1 MPFWVGPTLR
11 GDKVLVPIFLCISC
25 ASVTNSCKTATYA
38 WLVSIFVN
46 FQIYF
51 WLAPIFAL
59 DTVQYKGIMTHLW
72 NVVVCLLLHGSMRRC
87 YTYCTTGRGFA
98 LSPDVE
104 NMSLTRICF
113 SLLPSKEPQDSC
125 V

>member
-59 DTVQYKGIMTHLW
+59 DTVSTVQGNNDTP
-72 NVVVCLLLHGSMRRC
+72 VECCR
-87 YTYCTTGRGFA
+87 
-98 LSPDVE
+98 LSPAA
-104 NMSLTRICF
+104 RIDAT
-113 SLLPSKEPQDSC
+113 LLYLLYYRKRLRTLPRR
-125 V
+125 